1 MGGSGTGLW
10 SGLLF
15 HLESGRIGDT
25 AGVRVH
31 PEQRPG
37 DNCGEEP
44 MKAGKKCDPRIA
56 KPGCSPQRTVAKLY
70 PNPFILTVLGL
81 ATSEK
86 QIPQV
91 VVNVKKLS

>member
-1 MGGSGTGLW
+1 
-10 SGLLF
+10 
-15 HLESGRIGDT
+15 
-25 AGVRVH
+25 
-31 PEQRPG
+31 
-37 DNCGEEP
+37 